1 MLHELEHLPAQSI
14 ISYAHLNVWHEADF
28 PMRSINVRFRG
39 FPVTKLKTLAF
50 FATLPPDLRLD
61 LHRGRKGPWMRFTDQ
76 AGHDGTKFVAI
87 GNGGIRSRIA
97 DVHKRSA
104 GAIPLVGNH
113 SVILSGR

>member
-1 MLHELEHLPAQSI
+1 M
-14 ISYAHLNVWHEADF
+14 D
-28 PMRSINVRFRG
+28 VRFT
-39 FPVTKLKTLAF
+39 PVPETFLKTQTF
-50 FATLPPDLRLD
+50 FAILPLDLRSD
-61 LHRGRKGPWMRFTDQ
+61 RHRGRKGPWMRFTDQ